1 MIVLPFEA
9 LWEVHCTM
17 LLESLNHLHI
27 NAILTFG
34 KRKKLHRI
42 NSGEQGGYATTVT
55 LVLGRNSQR
64 KQSKQAWGTN
74 LVVISPMFKLSFKM
88 L

>member
-1 MIVLPFEA
+1 MVDVVIVLPFEA

-42 NSGEQGGYATTVT
+42 NSGE
-55 LVLGRNSQR
+55 
-64 KQSKQAWGTN
+64 
-74 LVVISPMFKLSFKM
+74 
-88 L
+88 